1 MSKRKVK
8 KRIQLTLSY
17 ITLVIM
23 VIGAIYP
30 ALWVIMGSVRPG
42 KSLYSKNLIPDQF
55 TLDHYRELFTSKS
68 YLFGQW
74 YMNTLKISIAS
85 MLIGIAL
92 TLLTSYAVSR
102 FRFRGRQ
109 TALSIVLILGMFPG
123 FMSMIAIFLL
133 LKEFRMLDTHF
144 ALIIVYAAGAPL
156 LGTFVAKG
164 FLDTIPRSLDEAAK
178 IDGASN
184 FRIFTRIILPLS
196 RPMITY
202 MALTQFVGPWVDFI
216 FAKMVLR
223 SKEQWTVAVGLYE
236 MVSSNTNSNFTLFA
250 AGAVLIAVPITLLF
264 MFLQRLLVEG
274 LTSGASKG

>member
-8 KRIQLTLSY
+8 KRIQLSLSY
-17 ITLVIM
+17 ITLIIM
-23 VIGAIYP
+23 VIGSIYP

-74 YMNTLKISIAS
+74 YMNTLKISVAS

-123 FMSMIAIFLL
+123 FMSMIAVFLL

>member
-1 MSKRKVK
+1 MSRRKVK

-17 ITLVIM
+17 ITLIIM
-23 VIGAIYP
+23 VIGSIYP
-30 ALWVIMGSVRPG
+30 ALWVILGSVRPG

-109 TALSIVLILGMFPG
+109 TALSVVLILGMFPG

-133 LKEFRMLDTHF
+133 LKEFRMLDTHL

-184 FRIFTRIILPLS
+184 FRIFTHIILPLS

>member
-1 MSKRKVK
+1 MSGRKT
-8 KRIQLTLSY
+8 KRIIRLSLSYLTL
-17 ITLVIM
+17 IIM

-42 KSLYSKNLIPDQF
+42 KSLYSKTLIPDQF

-85 MLIGIAL
+85 MLIGIVL

-133 LKEFRMLDTHF
+133 LKEFRMLDTHL

-164 FLDTIPRSLDEAAK
+164 FLDTIPRSLDEAAR

-184 FRIFTRIILPLS
+184 FKIFTRIILPLS

-236 MVSSNTNSNFTLFA
+236 MVSSNTNSNFTIFA
-250 AGAVLIAVPITLLF
+250 AGAVMIAVPITILF